1 MSRFVRAF
9 FSRLALVKKSEDK
22 DHTTQVPSSAPA
34 LNVQPSSWTHTS
46 THPNDTSLT
55 SGLLTS
61 VKKAGY
67 SGFSTNGI
75 EEGVSTNV
83 SDAIRVHSGT
93 LHKCKV
99 PVDVEPHN
107 TG

>member
-1 MSRFVRAF
+1 M
-9 FSRLALVKKSEDK
+9 KKSEDK

-34 LNVQPSSWTHTS
+34 DNVQPASWTQTS
-46 THPNDTSLT
+46 TQPNETSLT
-55 SGLLTS
+55 SDFLMS
-61 VKKAGY
+61 VRKAGY

-75 EEGVSTNV
+75 VVGVSTNV
-83 SDAIRVHSGT
+83 SDAMRVHSGT
-93 LHKCKV
+93 RHKCKV

>member
-1 MSRFVRAF
+1 MSRFVKLFGKRD
-9 FSRLALVKKSEDK
+9 ALVKKSEDK
-22 DHTTQVPSSAPA
+22 DQTTQVPSSAPA
-34 LNVQPSSWTHTS
+34 DNVQPSSWTHTS

-55 SGLLTS
+55 SGLRTS

-93 LHKCKV
+93 RHKCSV
-99 PVDVEPHN
+99 PVDVLPHN